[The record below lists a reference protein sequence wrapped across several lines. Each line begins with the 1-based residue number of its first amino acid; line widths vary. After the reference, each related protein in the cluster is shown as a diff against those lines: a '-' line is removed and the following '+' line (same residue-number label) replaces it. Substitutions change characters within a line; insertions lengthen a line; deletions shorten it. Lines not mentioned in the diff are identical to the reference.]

1 GDPSRHH
8 RLEHLEA
15 PEVRTQA
22 LRHADRAVG
31 LLVVLEDRD
40 DPARRAERAVERRDG
55 ARLVLAVDLDALAHV
70 EAARLERRA
79 VRRRRELEVAL
90 LRGQPRLAVEL
101 ARGARPEVAR
111 GGVDDAVR
119 QVDETQH
126 LLLPAEQ
133 ALVLRLGVR
142 RVAVGE
148 HLDLVELV
156 HADDAAHV
164 LAVRAG
170 LAAVARAPAG
180 VAQRPG
186 RQVDDLVRVVARE
199 RHLARPDEVEV
210 VLLEAVDL
218 VRVGA
223 EEPGALH
230 DLGPHERR
238 RDDRREPGR
247 DRRVHRGVEQ
257 RELEAR
263 AHAREVVEPG
273 ARHLGATLGVDR
285 AQPLAE
291 VEVVAGREALRGE
304 VADRPLL
311 AQHDVVVL
319 AAGGRARDDV
329 RDAVQQPAQLLRRGV
344 GVGLARLDV
353 GRELLGAREQ
363 LLLLLPLRLGDLLAE
378 GLLLGAQALELA
390 QRGAVAGVGVEGGV
404 HQRGVVTTGDL
415 AGTDDVGGVAQEAE
429 VDHASSLTN
438 CALRGRS
445 PFPPR
450 PRYGVAMSW
459 TLWLAIAAL
468 AVAVVALVVA
478 LGLRAQQT
486 RQRRVHGDAP
496 PAGEAPV
503 EDDPRELVAFV
514 ANPSKPDV
522 AGLETVV
529 RAAFAD
535 AALPDPLWFETTV
548 EDPGVGQTRAAL
560 AQGADVVVAVGGDGT
575 VRAVAEGMVGSG
587 RTMGLVPVGTGN
599 LLARNLDL
607 PVGDARAALAVV
619 IAGTDRP
626 VDVGWATVLR
636 WAEDPDGAEGAEPGS
651 TRDVRK
657 EHIFLVIAGLGFDAA
672 MVADTDDDLKAKVG
686 WVAYFVAGI

>member
-1 GDPSRHH
+1 
-8 RLEHLEA
+8 
-15 PEVRTQA
+15 
-22 LRHADRAVG
+22 
-31 LLVVLEDRD
+31 
-40 DPARRAERAVERRDG
+40 
-55 ARLVLAVDLDALAHV
+55 
-70 EAARLERRA
+70 
-79 VRRRRELEVAL
+79 
-90 LRGQPRLAVEL
+90 
-101 ARGARPEVAR
+101 
-111 GGVDDAVR
+111 
-119 QVDETQH
+119 
-126 LLLPAEQ
+126 
-133 ALVLRLGVR
+133 
-142 RVAVGE
+142 
-148 HLDLVELV
+148 
-156 HADDAAHV
+156 
-164 LAVRAG
+164 
-170 LAAVARAPAG
+170 
-180 VAQRPG
+180 
-186 RQVDDLVRVVARE
+186 
-199 RHLARPDEVEV
+199 
-210 VLLEAVDL
+210 
-218 VRVGA
+218 
-223 EEPGALH
+223 
-230 DLGPHERR
+230 
-238 RDDRREPGR
+238 
-247 DRRVHRGVEQ
+247 
-257 RELEAR
+257 
-263 AHAREVVEPG
+263 
-273 ARHLGATLGVDR
+273 
-285 AQPLAE
+285 
-291 VEVVAGREALRGE
+291 
-304 VADRPLL
+304 
-311 AQHDVVVL
+311 
-319 AAGGRARDDV
+319 
-329 RDAVQQPAQLLRRGV
+329 
-344 GVGLARLDV
+344 
-353 GRELLGAREQ
+353 
-363 LLLLLPLRLGDLLAE
+363 
-378 GLLLGAQALELA
+378 
-390 QRGAVAGVGVEGGV
+390 
-404 HQRGVVTTGDL
+404 
-415 AGTDDVGGVAQEAE
+415 
-429 VDHASSLTN
+429 
-438 CALRGRS
+438 
-445 PFPPR
+445 
-450 PRYGVAMSW
+450 MSW

-686 WVAYFVAGI
+686 WVAYFVAGIRHLHGRRMRAQLQLDDTPPVDARLRSLLIGNCGRLPGGLTLLPDAVIDDGILDIAAIDTRGGVVGWAQLFGEVVMQGLGVRNDLPAKIGRIDHARARRVRVRVEGGEQAQVDGDVLGLAVEIEARVDPGALVVRTA